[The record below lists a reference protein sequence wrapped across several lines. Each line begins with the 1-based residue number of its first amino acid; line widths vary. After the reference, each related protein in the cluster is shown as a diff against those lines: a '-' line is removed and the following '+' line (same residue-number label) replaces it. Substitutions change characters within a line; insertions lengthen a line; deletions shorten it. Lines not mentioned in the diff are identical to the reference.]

1 MIMENNFRA
10 DCDAD
15 SITHVGS
22 RSYGRDMLSA
32 PSLEPYEDEEDAEER
47 LAKSRD
53 RNREHARRTR
63 LRKKAQLQSLQNRV
77 KELENESRLL
87 RQTLEECSIA
97 SILLGLSGNN
107 KDNDDDLLGI
117 NSCLTRTNKDRKFFT
132 MNGKRKRFVSDEGDI
147 GPQPMK
153 LVIKGQTTLVGG
165 GGGKAHINWKTGVYL
180 DEHGDQQQLSPDE
193 LDTLRRERNRMHAKM
208 TRDRKKLY
216 ISSVEKTIAELEDE
230 NKHMRELLAKQ
241 AMVHTAEEPMTPEQS
256 PSISSVD
263 TNVASIPAIS
273 LQPCGSFSEV
283 PEAVFEGSSPESFCH
298 GKGSSR
304 NVSGQ
309 NDDTALLESFSV
321 VA

>member
-1 MIMENNFRA
+1 MDNNCRIDCSTDPMIHAEM
-10 DCDAD
+10 
-15 SITHVGS
+15 S
-22 RSYGRDMLSA
+22 SYGRDLLSA
-32 PSLEPYEDEEDAEER
+32 PSLEPFEDEEDAEER

-63 LRKKAQLQSLQNRV
+63 LRKKAQLQCLQNKV

-216 ISSVEKTIAELEDE
+216 ISSVEKTIAELENE
-230 NKHMRELLAKQ
+230 NSNMRELLAKQ
-241 AMVHTAEEPMTPEQS
+241 AMVHSAEEPMTPQQS
-256 PSISSVD
+256 PIISSVD
-263 TNVASIPAIS
+263 TNVASVPAIS
-273 LQPCGSFSEV
+273 LQSRASFSDV

-298 GKGSSR
+298 EKSSSH
-304 NVSGQ
+304 NVSNQEDG
-309 NDDTALLESFSV
+309 TALLESFSV